1 MYHVTYSIDDVRYL
15 IVNSCFPTPQ
25 RIPTAGFRGTF
36 CSNRRS
42 QQVRLHGEV
51 LPGPGWHT
59 SGVWFAMARAAFS
72 LPQKVIRC
80 HQTKPWTM
88 RGDGVMWLN
97 FKIFQASSID
107 THRCQGSSESLQDS
121 LIVNLMKPFNV
132 RVVLNSKLCPA
143 GEV

>member
-25 RIPTAGFRGTF
+25 RITTAGFRGTF

-59 SGVWFAMARAAFS
+59 SGVRFAMARAAFS

-107 THRCQGSSESLQDS
+107 THRCQGHRS
-121 LIVNLMKPFNV
+121 PC
-132 RVVLNSKLCPA
+132 RTR
-143 GEV
+143 